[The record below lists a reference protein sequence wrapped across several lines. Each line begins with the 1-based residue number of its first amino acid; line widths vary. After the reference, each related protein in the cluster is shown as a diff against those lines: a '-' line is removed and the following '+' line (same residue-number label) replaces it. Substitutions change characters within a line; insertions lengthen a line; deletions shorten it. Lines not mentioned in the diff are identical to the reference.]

1 MKLSVSDLIDE
12 VVRLEALAVTQ
23 VEEAAS
29 HPAYLLHHVKC
40 VDSRSGEIFEFQLFD
55 HEDDAEWLR
64 SIGIAPL
71 ADPKARI
78 AGWLDDRVDAENWGW
93 QRELLDMF
101 LAEDQLVLLKGR
113 QLGVTWVSCGLALW
127 YLLFKPGTDVLIFSI
142 GEDEAKEVVERIWG
156 MFLSLRENPAVAH
169 LADGV
174 HGTVRVLTPMRGKP
188 STVVK
193 VEHTLPD
200 GTTRISTVEA
210 MTSSPSKGHSRSA
223 ALVVFD
229 ELSRN
234 EHARAIWKGIVPAT
248 ADHGGKIIG
257 ISTANGMSDGD
268 GNGNWYHYLWSKAGT
283 SVFPQLKTCFL
294 GWWLHPDRTDV
305 WYDQLSLDSS
315 AKAEQYPNDP
325 DEAFLLSGSPYFST
339 EALRFYQR
347 RHAKPLYTARFELD
361 PQNPARAVLLKCE
374 GGPLEVYAEPDEGKS
389 YAIGCDVATGTGSD
403 FSVAAVGDLSS
414 GEPVAELYLH
424 GDYEQFTDQL
434 HFLGLWYGTARIAVE
449 KGGGYGDT
457 VIAYLRDGL
466 KGRKPYQK
474 LYRHRR
480 IDRSDHPEARAF
492 GFPMNQQTRPKV
504 VSELKSWIDGRLLSC
519 VTHRFYSEAR
529 TFVHRSTRPTPRHA
543 DGCNDDVVFAWGI
556 FLEMYSQY
564 GEHEFDRRKSVRV
577 KAAKKSTKRYRKLP
591 TQS

>member
-1 MKLSVSDLIDE
+1 MPALS
-12 VVRLEALAVTQ
+12 R
-23 VEEAAS
+23 EAARDALRRLAIREQVQVDAAVE

-55 HEDDAEWLR
+55 ESDDAKWLS
-64 SIGIAPL
+64 SIGIDPL
-71 ADPKARI
+71 SVPRANI
-78 AGWLDDRVDAENWGW
+78 GGWLDDRVDAANWGW
-93 QRELLDMF
+93 QRELLEEF
-101 LAEDQLVLLKGR
+101 VREDQLVLLKGR

-156 MFLSLRENPAVAH
+156 MYLSLTEDPSKAH
-169 LADGV
+169 LARGV
-174 HGTVRVLTPMRGKP
+174 FGTVRVVTPQRGKP
-188 STVVK
+188 STVLK

-200 GTTRISTVEA
+200 GTTRISTIEA

-223 ALVVFD
+223 ALVIFD

-257 ISTANGMSDGD
+257 ISTANGMSDEKGD
-268 GNGNWYHYLWSKAGT
+268 GNWYHYLWSKAGT

-294 GWWLHPDRTDV
+294 GWWLHPDRDDV
-305 WYDQLSLDSS
+305 WYEQLSLDSA

-339 EALRFYQR
+339 EALRYYQR
-347 RHAKPLYTARFELD
+347 RQGKPLYTARFELD

-374 GGPLEVYAEPDEGKS
+374 GGPIEVYSEPEKDRNYG
-389 YAIGCDVATGTGSD
+389 IGNDVATGTGTD
-403 FSVAAVGDLSS
+403 FSVAAVINLHNA
-414 GEPVAELYLH
+414 EPSAELYLH
-424 GDYEQFTDQL
+424 GDYEALVDQL
-434 HFLGLWYGTARIAVE
+434 HFLGLWYNTARIAVE

-466 KGRKPYQK
+466 KGRKPYPK

-480 IDRSDHPEARAF
+480 FDRSDRPEARAF
-492 GFPMNQQTRPKV
+492 GFPMNLQTRPKV
-504 VSELKSWIDGRLLSC
+504 VSELKSWIDGQLLPF

-529 TFVHRSTRPTPRHA
+529 TFVHRYSKPTPRHA

-556 FLEMYSQY
+556 ALELYSQF
-564 GEHEFDRRKSVRV
+564 GEHEFDRRKQVRE
-577 KAAKKSTKRYRKLP
+577 KSRMKMKSYRKLP